1 MAYADK
7 LYQSSFRNVMFFS
20 PRESENGGKKIVEH
34 NYPGSNFKFYEELGE
49 APPTFSISALVHG
62 ENADQERRRLIL
74 AMTEP
79 GLGTLVHPIYGT
91 LLVEAVDYS
100 VKSSDKKIGIFE
112 FTLNFGTSE
121 QSISLNPEETTS
133 NQVSEEAQQAR
144 ADLDNVFTEAY
155 EEPTF
160 IDSIVAA
167 ADEVNA
173 IVDELNDQID
183 SIAEPIQDAVSE
195 ITTVVATTRRNVL
208 TAVRTANNTKNSL
221 RAVYDSFLV
230 VVNFPSELRESWEEL
245 TDFDFLSPAKVSSSS
260 EQSAIIINST
270 KRNTAKR
277 IQINN
282 NNRLLADHT
291 RVNAL
296 IGLIESTSNTN
307 FTDEEQLQ
315 EARDL
320 LESKFVSLVE
330 EADRTSI
337 VFNSGLRARINE
349 LRNLSR
355 QVLDVQLQ
363 NVWRVKEVQSGITS
377 LSILAYRYYGSLDRL
392 DTIKS
397 LNPSQKWDGIQN
409 ENVKV
414 TTGGT
419 VG

>member
-7 LYQSSFRNVMFFS
+7 LYQASFRNVPFFS
-20 PRESENGGKKIVEH
+20 TGESENGGKKLVEH
-34 NYPGSNFKFYEELGE
+34 NYPGSDLKFYEELGD

-74 AMTEP
+74 AMIEP

-91 LLVEAVDYS
+91 LLVEAIDYS
-100 VKSSDKKIGIFE
+100 VKSSDKNIGIFE

-144 ADLDNVFTEAY
+144 VELDNSFVEAY
-155 EEPTF
+155 EEPSF
-160 IDSIVAA
+160 IDSVVAV

-173 IVDELNDQID
+173 IVDEVNDQID
-183 SIAEPIQDAVSE
+183 AIVEPIQEAVSE

-208 TAVRTANNTKNSL
+208 TVVRTANNLKNSL

-230 VVNFPSELRESWEEL
+230 IVNFPRELREAWDEL
-245 TDFDFLSPAKVSSSS
+245 TNFDFLSPARVSSSS

-320 LESKFVSLVE
+320 LESKFVLLVE
-330 EADRTSI
+330 EADRTSV
-337 VFNSGLRARINE
+337 VFNPVLRARINV

-355 QVLDVQLQ
+355 QVLDSQLQ
-363 NVWRVKEVQSGITS
+363 NVWRVKEVQSGVTS
-377 LSILAYRYYGSLDRL
+377 LSILTHRYYGSLDSL
-392 DTIKS
+392 DVIKR
-397 LNPSQKWDGIQN
+397 LNPSKKWDGIQN

-419 VG
+419 VS